1 MVGCFCSA
9 LFWFVVD
16 LFCGCGCVVL
26 MLIATRFGCAVV
38 VFVCGCVIWRCLAA
52 LVGGFVF
59 VGTVSVAM
67 VILFTLLLLL
77 LHLIVVDWWFSYCT
91 FSLDSVWWGICSG
104 FCLFGV
110 CCCIWLL
117 VV

>member
-26 MLIATRFGCAVV
+26 VLITIRFGCVVV
-38 VFVCGCVIWRCLAA
+38 VFVCGCVIWRCLVA
-52 LVGGFVF
+52 LAGGFVF
-59 VGTVSVAM
+59 VGIVSVAL

-77 LHLIVVDWWFSYCT
+77 FHLIVVD
-91 FSLDSVWWGICSG
+91 
-104 FCLFGV
+104 
-110 CCCIWLL
+110 
-117 VV
+117 